1 MKIRMLIGKIVYP
14 IVKHLPAS
22 YSVGGGYCESFKKL
36 YRKNDYGEVR
46 S

>member
-22 YSVGGGYCESFKKL
+22 YSVGGYCESFKKL
-36 YRKNDYGEVR
+36 YRKNDYGKVR